1 MSSNVKNLALE
12 DMRNAGLNVV
22 VFTFEEAILN
32 DTSSVEISI
41 KFDGRKLN
49 GGHNK
54 KNYAKSNQKSQKKH
68 SR

>member
-32 DTSSVEISI
+32 DTASIEISI

-54 KNYAKSNQKSQKKH
+54 KYYERSNQKSQKKN